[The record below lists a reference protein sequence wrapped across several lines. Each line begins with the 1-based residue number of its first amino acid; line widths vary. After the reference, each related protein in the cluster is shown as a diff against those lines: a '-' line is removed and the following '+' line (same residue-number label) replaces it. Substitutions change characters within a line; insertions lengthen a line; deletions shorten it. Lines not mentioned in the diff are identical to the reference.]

1 MYVRVLRV
9 LPDVATVA
17 DRSFKNRVEVIDSA
31 TLDKRTI
38 DVRVV
43 GVMET
48 AATCNAHSSRTSRLM
63 IIVQQTYIVS
73 LPCERK

>member
-17 DRSFKNRVEVIDSA
+17 DRSFNNRVEVNESA

-43 GVMET
+43 GVMYNSIRRQPQR
-48 AATCNAHSSRTSRLM
+48 AM
-63 IIVQQTYIVS
+63 PIVTV
-73 LPCERK
+73 LPVL

>member
-1 MYVRVLRV
+1 MYVRVLQV

-43 GVMET
+43 GVMYNFIRRQPQR
-48 AATCNAHSSRTSRLM
+48 AM
-63 IIVQQTYIVS
+63 PIVAV
-73 LPCERK
+73 LPVL

>member
-43 GVMET
+43 GVMY
-48 AATCNAHSSRTSRLM
+48 NSIRRQPQRTM
-63 IIVQQTYIVS
+63 PIV
-73 LPCERK
+73 

>member
-17 DRSFKNRVEVIDSA
+17 DRSFKNRVEVIESA

-43 GVMET
+43 GVMY
-48 AATCNAHSSRTSRLM
+48 NLGDSRN
-63 IIVQQTYIVS
+63 VQC
-73 LPCERK
+73 P